1 LPDGFDFDSDVLGH
15 LLASEVVSRDVLG
28 EMIGKRVGALV
39 VLDKVLHISY
49 VLLRSDLYKLLG
61 VSAIALVGVEAF
73 TLVYDNLLS
82 ALSSEWAEI
91 GVLTV
96 AWAVHEVCRQEVL
109 VQFGVEVSLEEFTEV
124 GVATVGHRYSEPGE
138 RWESFLNLSDDGM
151 NRYGAEVTVGGFE
164 VDGMFAVSF
173 SSLLKCC
180 RSRIVLGSFDTFFLL
195 AEGGDVEVFE
205 EAGIRKSLLEVLR
218 VELV

>member
-1 LPDGFDFDSDVLGH
+1 
-15 LLASEVVSRDVLG
+15 
-28 EMIGKRVGALV
+28 MIGKSVGALV

-151 NRYGAEVTVGGFE
+151 NQYRAEVTLGDFE
-164 VDGMFAVSF
+164 VDCTYVRL
-173 SSLLKCC
+173 SSLIELSVAAFCGTEWG
-180 RSRIVLGSFDTFFLL
+180 RRLVQ
-195 AEGGDVEVFE
+195 
-205 EAGIRKSLLEVLR
+205 SLPKETISENPSTDKAVN
-218 VELV
+218 EWIPA